1 MIKWEKEHHLNLE
14 ERKRTSF
21 AGDVEGMLSMQE
33 RAIAQHVDMEEAKGF
48 ETITGKNE

>member
-33 RAIAQHVDMEEAKGF
+33 RATVQHAVMVGAKG
-48 ETITGKNE
+48 